1 LDQQRVDALL
11 NVNNLILQEVQI
23 LQKAGLKPQ
32 PSSGNPQSPQQ
43 DSHAN
48 ASSPQSKSEGATASP
63 KSNDPSAAAGANP
76 STASSTTTPTTTTP
90 TTGTPQ
96 QPSLNTKK
104 FVEYMRR
111 LQSNIMFLVNLNKS
125 PEQAQRLP
133 YPTYLET
140 LPKWLAEDIK
150 EEDRPQFEALKEG
163 YGKLREL
170 WPDWKPTQAPTQQ
183 QSQAQPQAQGQQ
195 QTGVQ
200 QSQLQPQNR
209 SQ

>member
-1 LDQQRVDALL
+1 
-11 NVNNLILQEVQI
+11 
-23 LQKAGLKPQ
+23 
-32 PSSGNPQSPQQ
+32 
-43 DSHAN
+43 
-48 ASSPQSKSEGATASP
+48 
-63 KSNDPSAAAGANP
+63 
-76 STASSTTTPTTTTP
+76 
-90 TTGTPQ
+90 
-96 QPSLNTKK
+96 
-104 FVEYMRR
+104 MRR